1 MNIFYPVLVVL
12 VLRFLGASDSL
23 PIIINIG
30 STELGYFLSG
40 AIIYVMAWIMKEALT
55 LQQEQELVI

>member
-1 MNIFYPVLVVL
+1 MLVVL